1 MFLKKSPSS
10 LGCFWNPYFSE
21 ALHARCLLLVA
32 RKPRFIYSYS
42 WSFGFFR
49 CLTTMIFHSSKMF
62 AWFTFWTSL
71 FFKVYVSGEHS
82 KLNLNLSANES
93 PLKGHPLT
101 HQVRNLSSLHGWRG
115 SFSISRYNHERKDWK
130 VKFTIYSHAIKLQQ
144 SDKSCSKPYNFCG
157 NLQLRYKK
165 L

>member
-1 MFLKKSPSS
+1 MLLLDLVKMQLFQAQPLRSPGGMTCKNQMFLKKSPSS
-10 LGCFWNPYFSE
+10 LGCLWNPYFSE
-21 ALHARCLLLVA
+21 ALHVRCLLLMA

-49 CLTTMIFHSSKMF
+49 CLTTLLFHSSKMF

-93 PLKGHPLT
+93 PFKGLPLT
-101 HQVRNLSSLHGWRG
+101 LQVRNLSSFAWLKRVLLN
-115 SFSISRYNHERKDWK
+115 IP
-130 VKFTIYSHAIKLQQ
+130 I
-144 SDKSCSKPYNFCG
+144 
-157 NLQLRYKK
+157 
-165 L
+165 